1 MSISMEEM
9 NKLATLARLRFSDEE
24 LEQFTKDMDEIIAFA
39 DTINQ
44 SVVGGTDDIKDVGA
58 KVVDHEELRKDEVEE
73 SLPNEKIISNVDGE
87 NGYFVVKK
95 VVKGR

>member
-1 MSISMEEM
+1 MAITKSEM
-9 NKLATLARLRFSDEE
+9 DKLATLARLRFSEE
-24 LEQFTKDMDEIIAFA
+24 EYEQFRGDMDEIIAFA

-58 KVVDHEELRKDEVEE
+58 KVVNMDELRADDVKE
-73 SLPNEKIISNVDGE
+73 SLPNEKIISNVEGDK
-87 NGYFVVKK
+87 GYFVVKK